1 MRAWQIKANIKS
13 QSFNYL
19 DNRFLQKLKQMQKLN
34 RVNIGTEEKL
44 PIKIVQF
51 GEGNFLRAFVGY
63 AFQELNKKANF
74 NAGIA
79 VVQPID
85 RGLVN
90 MLNDQNGLYTLFM
103 KGVQKGKEIQQIEL
117 VSNIV
122 KAVDPYSNFSDYLS
136 LAKEEELEFI
146 ISNTTEAGIAYVEND
161 TPKMQPPSSF
171 PAKLTVLLYERFKHF
186 NGDTSKGLTIIP
198 CELINYNSD
207 TLKDI
212 ILKYIDVWNLG
223 NNFKDWLQQ
232 NSTFHNTLVDR
243 IVPGYPKDDIDAY
256 NKQLRYQDNLIVA
269 AEVFLLWVIEGSE
282 TLKAKLPFHKTDLDV
297 KIVND
302 MQPYRTR
309 KVRILNG
316 AHTAMVPFSL
326 LYGNKTVK
334 QTIDNPFTGTFIKQ
348 VVFNE
353 IIDTLE
359 MDKTELNSFAEA
371 VFDRFRNP
379 FIVHNL
385 SSIALNSI
393 SKFKVRVLPSL
404 LEYVSI
410 YNKIPTNLTYAFAA
424 LIRFYKGTWN
434 GKPLPVQDSADI
446 VAKFSEIWKS
456 NDCAEVA
463 ERILKIE
470 DFWGLNLN
478 AIDNLTNAVTLALN
492 EIETN
497 GIEKG
502 FENYRKKY

>member
-1 MRAWQIKANIKS
+1 MK
-13 QSFNYL
+13 
-19 DNRFLQKLKQMQKLN
+19 KLN
-34 RVNIGTEEKL
+34 RKNLGLETKP
-44 PIKIVQF
+44 PIKILQF
-51 GEGNFLRAFVGY
+51 GEGNFLRAFIGY
-63 AFQELNKKANF
+63 AFQELNKKVGF

-85 RGLVN
+85 RGLVK
-90 MLNDQNGLYTLFM
+90 MLNDQDGLYTLFM
-103 KGVQKGKEIQQIEL
+103 KGVKKGEEIQEVEL
-117 VSNIV
+117 ISNIV
-122 KAVDPYSNFSDYLS
+122 KAVDPYANFNDYLS
-136 LAKEEELEFI
+136 LAKEPSLEFI
-146 ISNTTEAGIAYVEND
+146 ISNTTEAGIAYVSSD
-161 TPKMQPPSSF
+161 TPDMQPPSSF
-171 PAKLTVLLYERFKHF
+171 PAKLTLLLHERFKHF
-186 NGDTSKGLTIIP
+186 NGEASKGLAIIP

-212 ILKYIDVWNLG
+212 ILKYIEDWKLG
-223 NNFKDWLQQ
+223 NDFKVWLLE

-243 IVPGYPKDDIDAY
+243 IVPGYPKDDIEAY
-256 NKQLRYQDNLIVA
+256 NAQLDYQDNLIVA
-269 AEVFLLWVIEGSE
+269 AETFLLWVIEVDDA
-282 TLKAKLPFHKTDLDV
+282 LKAKLPFEKTGLDV

-334 QTIDNPFTGTFIKQ
+334 QSVDNPFTGGFINK

-359 MDKTELNSFAEA
+359 MDKKELNDFADA

-393 SKFKVRVLPSL
+393 SKFAVRVLPSL
-404 LEYVSI
+404 LEYVKI
-410 YNKIPTNLTYAFAA
+410 HNKVPTHLTYAFAC
-424 LIRFYKGTWN
+424 LIRFYKGIWKGDT
-434 GKPLPVQDSADI
+434 LPVQDSEDI

-456 NDCAEVA
+456 NDSSEIAKSVLGIQDYWGEDLTKVKNLTEAVA
-463 ERILKIE
+463 LALKEIE
-470 DFWGLNLN
+470 AHGIEQGFANYSHSILNLHSSN
-478 AIDNLTNAVTLALN
+478 TVTN
-492 EIETN
+492 
-497 GIEKG
+497 
-502 FENYRKKY
+502 